1 MLRVGDLSPIPIVTF
16 HIPVA
21 EIVGQDNNDIGFC
34 ARVLAGRVPH
44 DIVGGELLE
53 NRGVLR
59 SRRNGNREERED
71 ANEFDG
77 RCNAQLQKA

>member
-16 HIPVA
+16 HIPEA
-21 EIVGQDNNDIGFC
+21 EIVGQDNNDVGFC

-59 SRRNGNREERED
+59 SRWSGNREERED